1 MPTEAGKALLERL
14 ETIWTWMLQNVL
26 ASLPEDKYEWADVL
40 GQIPYEV
47 VKETLPAIEAEAAAI
62 AAPPPGTRLILASEN
77 LLELFGARTDSGA
90 RLTAEWGEPD
100 ENGWY
105 RPVFTATDDGW
116 LDGIRAE
123 AANAERERLRAL
135 INLIKWPDTPAALAA
150 RAVMFLG
157 LDPEP
162 AP

>member
-1 MPTEAGKALLERL
+1 MT
-14 ETIWTWMLQNVL
+14 
-26 ASLPEDKYEWADVL
+26 
-40 GQIPYEV
+40 
-47 VKETLPAIEAEAAAI
+47 
-62 AAPPPGTRLILASEN
+62 APPPGTRLILASEN
-77 LLELFGARTDSGA
+77 LLELFGARNDYGDRITS
-90 RLTAEWGEPD
+90 EWGEPD

-105 RPVFTATDDGW
+105 RPTFTATDDGW

-150 RAVMFLG
+150 KAVVLLG
-157 LDPEP
+157 LVPES